1 MHLADVPAAT
11 EHLQT
16 AVQVCHE
23 AARGANPDANFT
35 QLAKAALVVPCAAQG
50 VLHAAQQHLGGGAGT
65 SGASAWASAQMEA
78 APAFLGLLVAVVT
91 LQPALLEKVTWRGF
105 AILCCDAGCKPAARA
120 GKASLAQPSAQR
132 QQSALLPTCDTIFEL
147 ACCCL
152 RL

>member
-1 MHLADVPAAT
+1 M
-11 EHLQT
+11 
-16 AVQVCHE
+16 
-23 AARGANPDANFT
+23 
-35 QLAKAALVVPCAAQG
+35 AKAALVVPCAAQG

-120 GKASLAQPSAQR
+120 VGRLLLHSPLHSASSLPSCQLVTPFSSWLAAV
-132 QQSALLPTCDTIFEL
+132 
-147 ACCCL
+147 
-152 RL
+152 